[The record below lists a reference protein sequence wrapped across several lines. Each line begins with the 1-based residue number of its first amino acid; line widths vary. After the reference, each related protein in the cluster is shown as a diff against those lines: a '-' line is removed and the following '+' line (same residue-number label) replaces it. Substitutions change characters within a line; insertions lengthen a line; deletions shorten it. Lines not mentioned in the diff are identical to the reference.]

1 MGLVFFFFHSCIL
14 HSCTGTFFRFV
25 REIGMHEMAHCI
37 EIRISLLELGKS
49 LVNVMTSLP

>member
-1 MGLVFFFFHSCIL
+1 MGLVFFFFTHAY
-14 HSCTGTFFRFV
+14 CTVVQGLFFRFV